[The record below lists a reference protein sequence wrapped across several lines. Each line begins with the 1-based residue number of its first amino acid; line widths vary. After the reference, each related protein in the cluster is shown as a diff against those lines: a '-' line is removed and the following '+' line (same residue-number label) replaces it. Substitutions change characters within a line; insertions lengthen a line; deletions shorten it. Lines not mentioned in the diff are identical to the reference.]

1 MLLSCSLYSKAHA
14 KDVSMSSR
22 LSRELQNS
30 KNEPWIELC
39 RLQKPTQ
46 NANSCLLLCSFM
58 FYSVVLKNCE
68 ETAKNSLESNLD
80 IWHVSLLALGMNRR
94 QETKENWNRF
104 FTNKK
109 LQMIGNLK
117 GIHCSRNSSRKPKKA
132 AVEDLLR
139 QQGCCPAMQKLCA
152 RIQPATWLATPGL
165 QIIQMG

>member
-1 MLLSCSLYSKAHA
+1 MPRMWACPLACPESSKTQ
-14 KDVSMSSR
+14 R
-22 LSRELQNS
+22 TNLELNCVVC
-30 KNEPWIELC
+30 KN
-39 RLQKPTQ
+39 QTQ

-80 IWHVSLLALGMNRR
+80 IWHVSLLGLGMNRR
-94 QETKENWNRF
+94 QETKENWHLF
-104 FTNKK
+104 FINKK

-117 GIHCSRNSSRKPKKA
+117 GTHWSRNSSRKPKKA

-139 QQGCCPAMQKLCA
+139 QQGCCPATQKLCA

-165 QIIQMG
+165 QIIQMD